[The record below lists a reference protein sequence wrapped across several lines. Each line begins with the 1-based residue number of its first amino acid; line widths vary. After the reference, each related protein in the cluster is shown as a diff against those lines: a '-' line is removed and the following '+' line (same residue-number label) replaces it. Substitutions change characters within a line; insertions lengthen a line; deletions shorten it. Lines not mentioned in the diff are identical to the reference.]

1 MKKSFNDSAWRQKQY
16 ENRLML
22 SEANGQTSIRSLK
35 NVMALYEDLMMGI
48 EMNIVEKAGTNGPE
62 YREWRKIDDALNK
75 NFILMQRW
83 IQKNKKIM
91 P

>member
-1 MKKSFNDSAWRQKQY
+1 MKKIFNDSKWRRDYLSQS
-16 ENRLML
+16 RLV
-22 SEANGQTSIRSLK
+22 EASGQTSTRTLK
-35 NVMALYEDLMMGI
+35 NVMSLYEDLMMGI
-48 EMNIVEKAGTNGPE
+48 EMNIDEKAGTNGPE

>member
-1 MKKSFNDSAWRQKQY
+1 MSKFNDIKWRQKLY
-16 ENRLML
+16 EKRMML
-22 SEANGQTSIRSLK
+22 SEANGQTTTRTLK
-35 NVMALYEDLMMGI
+35 NVMSLYEDLMMGI
-48 EMNIVEKAGTNGPE
+48 EMNIDEKAGTNGPE

>member
-1 MKKSFNDSAWRQKQY
+1 MKKIFNDSAWRQKQY
-16 ENRLML
+16 ENRAML
-22 SEANGQTSIRSLK
+22 SEANGQTSIRTLK

-48 EMNIVEKAGTNGPE
+48 EMNIDEKAGTNGPE
-62 YREWRKIDDALNK
+62 YREWRKIDDVLNK

>member
-1 MKKSFNDSAWRQKQY
+1 MERFNDSKWR
-16 ENRLML
+16 RSML
-22 SEANGQTSIRSLK
+22 SEANGQTSTKSLK

-48 EMNIVEKAGTNGPE
+48 EMNIDEKAGTGGPE
-62 YREWRKIDDALNK
+62 YREWRKIDDAINK
-75 NFILMQRW
+75 NFILMSRW

>member
-1 MKKSFNDSAWRQKQY
+1 MSKFNDSKWRREYLTQS
-16 ENRLML
+16 RIIA
-22 SEANGQTSIRSLK
+22 EANGQTSTRSLK

-48 EMNIVEKAGTNGPE
+48 EMNIDEKAGTNGPE
-62 YREWRKIDDALNK
+62 YREWRKIDDAINK